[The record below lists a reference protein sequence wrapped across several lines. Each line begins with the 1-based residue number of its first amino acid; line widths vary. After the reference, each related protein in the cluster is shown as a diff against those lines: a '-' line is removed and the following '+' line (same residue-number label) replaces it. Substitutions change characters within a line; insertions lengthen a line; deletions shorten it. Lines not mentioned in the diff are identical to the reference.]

1 MESKK
6 RLEEAN
12 QERDKVLLKEQQYL
26 RQIARLEDRLKEE
39 GQTRQDRHEKLLESL
54 RLKHKATLEK
64 LNDEISD
71 LRLKLSDAKE
81 AADKHRVERD
91 SARLEVDKIQDQL
104 RSLKEEAGQRYEQ
117 YSRKIGQ
124 SESVMEEKLRSV
136 NHDNERLA
144 EENETLRKQN

>member
-1 MESKK
+1 MAVESKK

-39 GQTRQDRHEKLLESL
+39 GSSRQERHEKLLESL
-54 RLKHKATLEK
+54 RLKHKSTVDN

-81 AADKHRVERD
+81 SSDKHRVERD
-91 SARLEVDKIQDQL
+91 SARLEIDKMQD
-104 RSLKEEAGQRYEQ
+104 
-117 YSRKIGQ
+117 
-124 SESVMEEKLRSV
+124 
-136 NHDNERLA
+136 
-144 EENETLRKQN
+144 